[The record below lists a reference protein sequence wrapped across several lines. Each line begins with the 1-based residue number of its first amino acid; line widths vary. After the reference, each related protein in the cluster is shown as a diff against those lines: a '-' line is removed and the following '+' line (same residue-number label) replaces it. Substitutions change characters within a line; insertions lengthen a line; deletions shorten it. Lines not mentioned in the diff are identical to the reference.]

1 VRHLCA
7 RVRVSECR
15 RRWPLVVVRA
25 PSIDSLTTVN
35 PLPQRRPHLSQ
46 TQTEHSC
53 PLHAAVV
60 ASLPAR
66 AQLHAMPFY
75 RRCLLTLWPQVRLQ
89 AEPRERERERERG
102 TALWVPAA
110 TATPLDSTQT
120 IPREDQKQ
128 RFIKVCKFV
137 VLKFQVPLQS
147 RGGVAKQSTCE
158 RWCEPFTCS
167 LLLKEAVVSFSL
179 IAFTAWHSMHADG

>member
-75 RRCLLTLWPQVRLQ
+75 RRCLLTLGPQVRLQ
-89 AEPRERERERERG
+89 AEPRERERERERHG
-102 TALWVPAA
+102 LVGASCHCHTLGLDPNNPPRGPKTEIYKSLQVCSFEVP
-110 TATPLDSTQT
+110 S
-120 IPREDQKQ
+120 
-128 RFIKVCKFV
+128 
-137 VLKFQVPLQS
+137 S
-147 RGGVAKQSTCE
+147 VAEQ
-158 RWCEPFTCS
+158 RWCGKAKH
-167 LLLKEAVVSFSL
+167 L
-179 IAFTAWHSMHADG
+179 